1 MGLEC
6 DVMRKLVVAS
16 IVLALAVAASG
27 AGGALSISACSS
39 GKIAKAGPY
48 VFALSIGPYEAM
60 YTPAQVRSKHPTD
73 GEGMVSGKMVGGMA
87 GMDMGSG
94 SQRHLEVHIC
104 GTGGKVVTGVHP
116 SITVNGSM
124 VPVAVMYGLDEGPAE
139 THYGNNVDLKTGQK
153 VRVVVKLNGRTAIFD
168 TTVPKSSM

>member
-1 MGLEC
+1 MS
-6 DVMRKLVVAS
+6 RF
-16 IVLALAVAASG
+16 VLASFVLSLAVAASG
-27 AGGALSISACSS
+27 AGGALAMSACSS

-60 YTPAQVRSKHPTD
+60 YTLAQVSTKHPTD
-73 GEGMVSGKMVGGMA
+73 GEVMVSGKMVGGMA
-87 GMDMGSG
+87 GMDMGPG

-104 GTGGKVVTGVHP
+104 STGGKVVTGVHP

-124 VPVAVMYGLDEGPAE
+124 VPIAVMYGVDAGRAD

-153 VRVVVKLNGRTAIFD
+153 VRVVVKLNGKTAIFD
-168 TTVPKSSM
+168 TTVPKSSSM